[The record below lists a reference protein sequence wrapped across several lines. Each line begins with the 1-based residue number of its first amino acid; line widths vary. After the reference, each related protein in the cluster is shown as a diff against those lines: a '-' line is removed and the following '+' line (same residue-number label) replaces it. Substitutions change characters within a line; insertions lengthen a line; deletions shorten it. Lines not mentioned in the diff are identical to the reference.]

1 MSAGFSVLR
10 GRAPVDGEK
19 GAALPE
25 FALILPLLLVV
36 LFGII
41 EIGMA
46 FKDYLSVTHAT
57 TEGARAGV
65 SAADDVQA
73 DFVVLETVRDSMV
86 ASLMSEVEWIRIGD
100 PDDPLVFTE
109 YQFTPGGLCDWTPC
123 PDFFAGTDPGDPPYT
138 PPVYLP
144 SGRDVSA
151 PTLGRLEVQIRFNH
165 EWVTRFIA
173 ENSAWETEK
182 IMRIEP
188 TQFD

>member
-1 MSAGFSVLR
+1 MSRHGETAH
-10 GRAPVDGEK
+10 AEK

-25 FALILPLLLVV
+25 FALVLPLLMLVF
-36 LFGII
+36 FGVV

-46 FKDYLSVTHAT
+46 FKDYLSVNHAT

-73 DFVVLETVRDSMV
+73 DFVVLETIRDSMV
-86 ASLMSEVEWIRIGD
+86 ASLMDEVEWIRIGD
-100 PDDPLVFTE
+100 PDTPLTYTE
-109 YQFTPGGLCDWTPC
+109 YEYTPGGLCDWTPC
-123 PDFFAGTDPGDPPYT
+123 PDFFAGTNPGDPPYS

-144 SGRDVSA
+144 TGRDVSA
-151 PTLGRLEVQIRFNH
+151 PTLGRLEVEIRFTH
-165 EWVTRFIA
+165 HWVTSFITDV
-173 ENSAWETEK
+173 SIWETDK

>member
-1 MSAGFSVLR
+1 MFVR
-10 GRAPVDGEK
+10 RTPVDTEK

-25 FALILPLLLVV
+25 FALVLPLLLVV
-36 LFGII
+36 LFGIV

-46 FKDYLSVTHAT
+46 FKDYLSVSHAT

-73 DFVVLETVRDSMV
+73 DFVVLETVKDSMV
-86 ASLMSEVEWIRIGD
+86 ASIMSEIDWIRIGD
-100 PDDPLVFTE
+100 PDAALQYTE
-109 YQFTPGGLCDWTPC
+109 YQYTPGAFGGDCDWTPC
-123 PDFFAGTDPGDPPYT
+123 PNFFAGTNPGDPPYT

-144 SGRDVSA
+144 SSRDVSA
-151 PTLGRLEVQIRFNH
+151 PTLGRLEVQIRYQH
-165 EWVTRFIA
+165 QWVTAFIA
-173 ENSAWETEK
+173 DVSIWETDK